1 MSTKLKIIAAIVVAI
16 FVCLIIYLSQAQIN
30 VTEYEVVVDPVKII
44 DNKTLHEVNRSIT
57 LYVPIAVKKDGTI
70 HEVMNNLTIYCFDKV
85 ECNPK
90 VEIIDTE
97 YGKALKIVTDRYTT
111 IKGYYSHRTPLLTPY
126 DYIEPSTLVKYNDV
140 KEVYVYLNSS
150 SNADYV
156 KLKLRIEA
164 GACIEAGA
172 KGLVFLGHGSHYIW
186 TFADEYGYKD
196 WITLNEGWNRYPCIR
211 MII

>member
-30 VTEYEVVVDPVKII
+30 VTEYEVVVDPVKIT
-44 DNKTLHEVNRSIT
+44 DNKTLHEVNGSLT
-57 LYVPIAVKKDGTI
+57 LYVPIAVKKDGNI
-70 HEVMNNLTIYCFDKV
+70 HEVMNNLTIYCLNNGKKV
-85 ECNPK
+85 KCNPK

-156 KLKLRIEA
+156 KLKLRIET
-164 GACIEAGA
+164 GT
-172 KGLVFLGHGSHYIW
+172 KGLVFIGHGSHYIW

-196 WITLNEGWNRYPCIR
+196 WITLNEGWNRYPCIC